1 MEKIILIFLIA
12 VLVIPENPVF
22 STDGKNECFHTTLDR
37 LLQTVNITNRGK
49 LGNRNI
55 VIIFFYRAVSWSLQ
69 VGWTVDMGNISYTQS
84 L

>member
-12 VLVIPENPVF
+12 VLVIPEKPVV